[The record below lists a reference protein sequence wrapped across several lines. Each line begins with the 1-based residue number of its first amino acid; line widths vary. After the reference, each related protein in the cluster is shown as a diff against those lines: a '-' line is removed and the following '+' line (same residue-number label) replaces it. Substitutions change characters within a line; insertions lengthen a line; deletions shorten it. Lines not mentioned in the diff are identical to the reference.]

1 MTTPQNDG
9 GPAFPVPP
17 DQGCATGDPR
27 DGMAV
32 CAAGTGMS
40 LRDYFAAAALNGIL
54 ANSGGPIQSNGMTGW
69 GWTNC
74 DQTQVTQAVN
84 GIADDMIAARN
95 AKQ

>member
-1 MTTPQNDG
+1 MKPEQYDG

-40 LRDYFAAAALNGIL
+40 LRDYFAAAVLQGV
-54 ANSGGPIQSNGMTGW
+54 MTNATGL
-69 GWTNC
+69 GNMAAEARAELLKKMASIIYETS
-74 DQTQVTQAVN
+74 DA
-84 GIADDMIAARN
+84 MLAARKEG
-95 AKQ
+95 A